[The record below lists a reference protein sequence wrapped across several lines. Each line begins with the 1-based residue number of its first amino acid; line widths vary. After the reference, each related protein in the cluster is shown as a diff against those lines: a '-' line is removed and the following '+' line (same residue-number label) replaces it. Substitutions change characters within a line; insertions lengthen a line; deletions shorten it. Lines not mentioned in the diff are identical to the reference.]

1 MVDIREGQGYPGLQF
16 WHNLQAHINY
26 LAATNCAD
34 EVFQDTFEP
43 APPDVNIA
51 DDFSDAGTFGGGL
64 HNREAVADASES
76 GGLEQ
81 LNLENELVAAEP
93 SINPPYSKSPRC
105 AAMIT
110 DPPDFGRFH
119 SKYITGHVD
128 RVSRSAKPLP

>member
-1 MVDIREGQGYPGLQF
+1 MFDDTESIYTERVCSSEKDS
-16 WHNLQAHINY
+16 
-26 LAATNCAD
+26 D
-34 EVFQDTFEP
+34 EVDLE
-43 APPDVNIA
+43 AN
-51 DDFSDAGTFGGGL
+51 AGG
-64 HNREAVADASES
+64 N
-76 GGLEQ
+76 

-110 DPPDFGRFH
+110 DSPDFGRFH